1 MSQFKLA
8 IIGEAWGEEEAAWKL
23 PFIGNAGKQ
32 LDDLLADAGI
42 TRAEVYLTNVFN
54 LRPSPSSNDLKHL
67 CGAKRDPDVLGQWP
81 ALIPGGY
88 LKREFE
94 GEVDR
99 LVRELEEIRP
109 NLAVLCGNTPCW
121 ALLGRQAI
129 SKIRGTCT
137 ISSRLPWLKCL
148 PTYHPSAVLRQYDLR
163 HVTVLDWIKAKRE
176 AEFPELRRP
185 VRELWLEPTLEDIR
199 EFIERYLRS
208 AEFIAF
214 DIETAGGQITCISF
228 AGSLDRALVIPFH
241 DARQPLGS
249 YWRTLDDELSAWNLV
264 RDILDLPAR
273 KLGQNVLYDV
283 FYLWMYYG
291 IPVRNL
297 TDDTMLL
304 HHSLQPES
312 DKGLGFLGSVYTN
325 EPAWKTERPRGKH
338 ETLKRDDE

>member
-42 TRAEVYLTNVFN
+42 KRDECFITNVFN
-54 LRPSPSSNDLKHL
+54 LHPERNRLETL
-67 CGAKRDPDVLGQWP
+67 CGGKRDAGVLSDWP
-81 ALIPGGY
+81 ALTPGNY
-88 LKREFE
+88 LRAEFKR
-94 GEVDR
+94 EVDR
-99 LVRELEEIRP
+99 LIGELEEARP

-148 PTYHPSAVLRQYDLR
+148 PTYHPAAVLRQYDLR

-185 VRELWLEPTLEDIR
+185 VRELWLEPSLDDIR
-199 EFIERYLRS
+199 TFTDRYLAS

-241 DARQPLGS
+241 DGRALNGS
-249 YWRTLDDELSAWNLV
+249 YWGTLDDELRAWDLV
-264 RDILDLPAR
+264 QSILDLPAR

-325 EPAWKTERPRGKH
+325 EGSWKVERPRGKH